1 VVAFAH
7 EINNGPV
14 PLPNLNVFLSQTSQ
28 FSRQPSY
35 DRMIFAPSQ

>member
-7 EINNGPV
+7 EINDGKV

-28 FSRQPSY
+28 FG
-35 DRMIFAPSQ
+35 PSQTAAKQY

>member
-28 FSRQPSY
+28 FS
-35 DRMIFAPSQ
+35 PSQTAAKQY